1 MFYSDCRYHIQTIGK
16 RNHYQ
21 QRIGREIALYI
32 YNKEILQYLT
42 IFDHHGRKIQCCTQ
56 FKK

>member
-16 RNHYQ
+16 GNHYQ
-21 QRIGREIALYI
+21 QHIGREIALFI

-42 IFDHHGRKIQCCTQ
+42 IFDHGRKIQCCTQ

>member
-21 QRIGREIALYI
+21 QHIGREIELYI

-42 IFDHHGRKIQCCTQ
+42 IFDYGRKI
-56 FKK
+56 